1 MVEGLLQQ
9 VNLWDARKRK
19 LGTYSGGMRQRFGIA
34 QALLGDPQLVIVDE
48 PTAGLDPEER
58 NRFLNLLAEI
68 GENVV
73 VILSTHIVE
82 DVTDLCPAMAIMN
95 KGQVLLTGKPADAIA
110 ALQAQVWRKQV
121 AKAALTDYES
131 RFTVLSTR
139 LVGGH
144 PVIHVFADSCPEAG
158 FEPVA
163 PGLEDVY
170 FQRLRLQA
178 QAA

>member
-1 MVEGLLQQ
+1 M
-9 VNLWDARKRK
+9 
-19 LGTYSGGMRQRFGIA
+19 
-34 QALLGDPQLVIVDE
+34 
-48 PTAGLDPEER
+48 
-58 NRFLNLLAEI
+58 
-68 GENVV
+68 
-73 VILSTHIVE
+73 
-82 DVTDLCPAMAIMN
+82 
-95 KGQVLLTGKPADAIA
+95 
-110 ALQAQVWRKQV
+110 
-121 AKAALTDYES
+121 AKAALPDYES

-144 PVIHVFADSCPEAG
+144 PVIHVFADNCPEAG